1 MIGYSSGSSKKS
13 IIGLLFI
20 LLSILSMLFINEI
33 VGIVIAAIA
42 FIIGIFNLKE
52 KIFMSFVI
60 MIGSL
65 ILIIYFILILATG
78 STIDTNTNDNTSVN
92 GSKNATAKIMVLNY
106 AKEMESNY
114 YLAILNGNF
123 ESLDSLVMENY
134 GSDVTCEK
142 KILTENSQ
150 IELENCIVKG
160 YLGSYNYKN
169 GIVE

>member
-33 VGIVIAAIA
+33 VGI
-42 FIIGIFNLKE
+42 E

-78 STIDTNTNDNTSVN
+78 STIDTNTNGNTSVN
-92 GSKNATAKIMVLNY
+92 GSKNAAAKVMVLNY